1 MATTELNSP
10 MRSCSCAHIENES
23 HNSFLTTLSSRILDF
38 SPVVQHD
45 LINVKNEWNNPDY
58 YVCSR
63 TYPDD
68 LYPEQDIVSTGSNTT
83 ISYRLRSRSQHSIY
97 GKEMQYLNGYLQ
109 RTRQVWNDSTE
120 GFVQQ
125 YYPETTQ
132 VRSEHLYFQNKM
144 HGWSRAWY
152 PNGALQISCS
162 YKYGKL
168 SGKYQSWHRNGQK
181 QNLSRYTNGK
191 NDGLSQ
197 SWNSDG
203 QLIYKQHFK
212 DDVLHGAYQEWHPN
226 GQLRR
231 ECTYVNGQLH
241 GPYTSFYSTGQV
253 TSEYHYLNGQRH
265 GLFRY
270 WTPEGQLQ
278 LYDYYINNQL
288 HIRRDPQTHEVI
300 ETEPLPRI
308 QQEEGFSLSACT
320 QDRHFVSMPRLV
332 QCSICFEES
341 IDKYAVTP
349 CKHTCCQACL
359 MSICTSVQ
367 FRRQQGQHRCVDCW
381 MCRTRVKLSQIYLC
395 RSWDDST
402 FEPLSDNVS
411 DNIIQ
416 LLSQ

>member
-1 MATTELNSP
+1 MATTELNP
-10 MRSCSCAHIENES
+10 LMRSCSCAHIENES

-38 SPVVQHD
+38 SPVVHLD
-45 LINVKNEWNNPDY
+45 LINVKNSWLNPDY
-58 YVCSR
+58 YVCAR

-68 LYPEQDIVSTGSNTT
+68 LYPEQEIVSNESNTT

-97 GKEMQYLNGYLQ
+97 GQEMQYLNGYLQ

-125 YYPETTQ
+125 YHPESTQ
-132 VRSEHLYFQNKM
+132 VRSEHFYFQNKM

-152 PNGALQISCS
+152 PNGARQISCY

-168 SGKYQSWHRNGQK
+168 TGKYETWHLNGQK

-191 NDGLSQ
+191 LDGLSQ

-203 QLIYKQHFK
+203 QLIYKQHYK
-212 DDVLHGAYQEWHPN
+212 EDVLHGTYQEWHPN

-241 GPYTSFYSTGQV
+241 GTYTCFYSTGQV
-253 TSEYHYLNGQRH
+253 SNEFHYLNGQRH
-265 GLFRY
+265 GLFRS
-270 WTPEGQLQ
+270 WTSEGQMQ
-278 LYDYYINNQL
+278 LYDYYIDNQL
-288 HIRRDPQTHEVI
+288 HMRRDPITHEII
-300 ETEPLPRI
+300 ESGRRLE
-308 QQEEGFSLSACT
+308 QEEFSLSAST

-332 QCSICFEES
+332 QCSICFEEK

-349 CKHTCCQACL
+349 CKHTCCQGCL
-359 MSICTSVQ
+359 SSIVNKKYHLY
-367 FRRQQGQHRCVDCW
+367 QQIPGQHRSINCW
-381 MCRTRVKLSQIYLC
+381 MCRTCIKLPQIYLC
-395 RSWDDST
+395 RAWDDST
-402 FEPLSDNVS
+402 FQPLSDNVS
-411 DNIIQ
+411 DDILQ